1 MPICLYAL
9 SASSFSV
16 FMERWQCSGYWD
28 APESKKSTGADG
40 STVQLV
46 NRLIGAERKPFSER
60 KVYFG
65 SLFEGSTVLHGREGR
80 ATEVASSISAGTW
93 HRFTRGGW
101 LGQETTHRI

>member
-1 MPICLYAL
+1 MSLWRDC
-9 SASSFSV
+9 SV
-16 FMERWQCSGYWD
+16 LGTGD
-28 APESKKSTGADG
+28 APESKKSTGANG

-46 NRLIGAERKPFSER
+46 NRLIGATSER

-93 HRFTRGGW
+93 GSHFTCGGW